1 MSQGTPETGNPVPL
15 EAGLYLVAT
24 PIGNLEDIT
33 LRALRILR
41 GCDLVAAEDT
51 RRVRKLLNHFGISV
65 KTISFREQNR
75 ARETPRLI
83 ERIRAGAAVALVSDA
98 GTPCVSDPGAELVAA
113 CAEAGVPLFSVPGAS
128 AVTAAVAVS
137 GFPSDRFAFI
147 GFPPVRRAARR
158 KLFAEIRARQETLVL
173 FEAPHRIV
181 ATLEDAIG
189 LLGDRPAV
197 ATRELTKLH
206 EERLAPRL
214 SAIRDTL
221 LDRGEIKGEFTLVVA
236 GAGHAE
242 APQADLSDEELR
254 RRYEILLS
262 EGVMPNDAVKLLASA
277 GGRNRRDLY
286 RLLRSKTGEEKE

>member
-1 MSQGTPETGNPVPL
+1 MSQGTPETENPAQL

-41 GCDLVAAEDT
+41 GCNLVAAEDT

-83 ERIRAGAAVALVSDA
+83 ERIHAGAAVALVSDA

-137 GFPSDRFAFI
+137 GLPSDRFAFI

-158 KLFAEIRARQETLVL
+158 KLFAELRARQETLVL

-181 ATLEDAIG
+181 ATLEDAIE

-221 LDRGEIKGEFTLVVA
+221 LERSEIKGEFTLVVA

-277 GGRNRRDLY
+277 GGCNRRDLY
-286 RLLRSKTGEEKE
+286 RLLRSKKGEEKE